1 MYSCLG
7 DIENHGPS
15 AYVSA
20 GELEVHV
27 YITCLQV
34 DPSLYAGVLPLYP
47 AGYDPLM
54 CNIEHSG
61 KLTVLSKML
70 EYLHSNTREKIVLVS
85 NYTQVCAACECAD
98 VVYTVWYRIMDAC
111 LLVLSHYRL

>member
-54 CNIEHSG
+54 CNVEHSG
-61 KLTVLSKML
+61 KLTVLS
-70 EYLHSNTREKIVLVS
+70 ESSIPRN
-85 NYTQVCAACECAD
+85 
-98 VVYTVWYRIMDAC
+98 
-111 LLVLSHYRL
+111 